1 MADPALNWH
10 RVLGPDELPEG
21 RVKTVAAGPHSFA
34 LTHYDG
40 WYAALSNRCP
50 HQGAGDWDVWQTT
63 LHTPDFSC
71 YAELC
76 GALGEVMADP
86 ELI

>member
-1 MADPALNWH
+1 MADPALTRH
-10 RVLGPDELPEG
+10 RVLCPDELPEG
-21 RVKTVAAGPHSFA
+21 RVKTVAAGPH
-34 LTHYDG
+34 
-40 WYAALSNRCP
+40 
-50 HQGAGDWDVWQTT
+50 QGGPLGEGTIEKGQRGDWDVWQTT
-63 LHTPDFSC
+63 LHNPDFSC